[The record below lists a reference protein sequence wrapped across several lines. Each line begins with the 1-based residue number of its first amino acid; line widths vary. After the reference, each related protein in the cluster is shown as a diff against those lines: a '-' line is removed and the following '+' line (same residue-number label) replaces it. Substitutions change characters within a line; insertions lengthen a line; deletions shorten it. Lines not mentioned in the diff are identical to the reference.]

1 MNATHLLDDA
11 EAATRPVHPEVPAR
25 AAALTFRSLQVLRTP
40 HLIRRSDPELYHL
53 ALPLRGR
60 PRLTRAGRETVLG
73 AGEMVLYDGV
83 RPFSSVVTAHQ
94 DPAELIQTQLPKA
107 LLPFPPG
114 STDRLM
120 GGRLSGREGIGPLL
134 TDFLVRLVRD
144 AGHYR
149 PADTARLGGILLDL
163 LTALLA
169 HELDTATCVP
179 PESHRR
185 SLLLRV
191 QGFVERHLGD
201 ARLSPQAVAAA
212 HQISVS
218 YLYKLFQEEGLTV
231 AAWIR
236 QRRLESCR
244 RDLSDPRL
252 DSHPVHAIAARWGFL
267 SNAHFSRAFRAA
279 YGMSP
284 KEYRGRHA
292 IVPPGGVQEPSTT
305 VRRQSTTS

>member
-1 MNATHLLDDA
+1 M
-11 EAATRPVHPEVPAR
+11 P
-25 AAALTFRSLQVLRTP
+25 ALTFRSLQVLRTP
-40 HLIRRSDPELYHL
+40 HLIRRADPELFHL
-53 ALPLRGR
+53 ALPLHGR
-60 PRLTRAGRETVLG
+60 PRLTRAGRESVLG
-73 AGEMVLYDGV
+73 AGEMVFYDGAK
-83 RPFSSVVTAHQ
+83 PFRSVVTGHG
-94 DPAELIQTQLPKA
+94 DPAELVQIHFPGA
-107 LLPFPPG
+107 LLPLPPAG
-114 STDRLM
+114 LDRLA
-120 GGRLSGREGIGPLL
+120 GERLSGREGIGPLL

-144 AGHYR
+144 ARHYR

-169 HELDTATCVP
+169 HELDTAACVP
-179 PESHRR
+179 AESCRR
-185 SLLLRV
+185 SLMLRV

-236 QRRLESCR
+236 ERRLESCR

-284 KEYRGRHA
+284 KEYRLTAAPLR
-292 IVPPGGVQEPSTT
+292 GVQEPSTS
-305 VRRQSTTS
+305 VLLQSTTC

>member
-1 MNATHLLDDA
+1 M
-11 EAATRPVHPEVPAR
+11 
-25 AAALTFRSLQVLRTP
+25 LRTP
-40 HLIRRSDPELYHL
+40 HLIRRADPALFHL
-53 ALPLRGR
+53 ALPLHGR
-60 PRLTRAGRETVLG
+60 PLLTRAGRETVLG
-73 AGEMVLYDGV
+73 AGEMVFYEGSQ
-83 RPFSSVVTAHQ
+83 PFRSVVTGCR
-94 DPAELIQTQLPKA
+94 DPAELVQIHFPGA
-107 LLPFPPG
+107 LLPLPPAG
-114 STDRLM
+114 MDRLA
-120 GGRLSGREGIGPLL
+120 GERLSGREGIGPLL

-144 AGHYR
+144 ARHYR

-169 HELDTATCVP
+169 HELDTAACVP
-179 PESHRR
+179 ADSYRR
-185 SLLLRV
+185 SLMLRV

-236 QRRLESCR
+236 ERRLESCR

-252 DSHPVHAIAARWGFL
+252 DSHPVHVIAARWGFL

-284 KEYRGRHA
+284 KQYRHTA
-292 IVPPGGVQEPSTT
+292 APPRGVQEPSTS
-305 VRRQSTTS
+305 VLGQSTTC

>member
-1 MNATHLLDDA
+1 M
-11 EAATRPVHPEVPAR
+11 PAL
-25 AAALTFRSLQVLRTP
+25 AFRSLQVLRTP
-40 HLIRRSDPELYHL
+40 HLIRGADPELFHL
-53 ALPLRGR
+53 ALPLHGR
-60 PRLTRAGRETVLG
+60 PLLTRAGRETVLG
-73 AGEMVLYDGV
+73 PGEMVLYDGSQ
-83 RPFSSVVTAHQ
+83 PFRSVVTAHR
-94 DPAELIQTQLPKA
+94 DRVELIQIRFPGT
-107 LLPFPPG
+107 LLPLPPVRME
-114 STDRLM
+114 RLA
-120 GGRLSGREGIGPLL
+120 GRRLSGGEGIGPLL

-144 AGHYR
+144 ARHYR
-149 PADTARLGGILLDL
+149 PADTARLGGVLLDL

-169 HELDTATCVP
+169 HELDTAACAA
-179 PESHRR
+179 PESYRR
-185 SLLLRV
+185 ALMLRV

-201 ARLSPQAVAAA
+201 ARLSPQVVAAA

-252 DSHPVHAIAARWGFL
+252 DSHPVHVIAARWGFL

-284 KEYRGRHA
+284 KEYRHA
-292 IVPPGGVQEPSTT
+292 AALPHGVQEPSTS
-305 VRRQSTTS
+305 VFAQSTTR